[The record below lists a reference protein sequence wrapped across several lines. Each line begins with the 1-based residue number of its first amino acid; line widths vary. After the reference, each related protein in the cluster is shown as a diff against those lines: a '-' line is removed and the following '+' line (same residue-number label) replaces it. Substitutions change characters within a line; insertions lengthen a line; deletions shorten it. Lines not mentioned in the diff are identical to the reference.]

1 MHAVTPGNRRGG
13 ARGRG
18 AMCHGFTLTYSPL
31 TSKNVDRYRLGGRPA
46 DSTTVSLIAG
56 LRERRERGVLAVEL
70 EGSRSR
76 VQVLEETALAMVD
89 CVQALVLDLEEIG
102 APALR
107 ATLTTL
113 RGRLGGGDDAERVAE
128 HVATARHATLEF
140 AEAEREHL
148 ANKDAELRRIIRVLT
163 DGLTGIGHGA
173 TTYHKLILDTG
184 SRFEAASRLDDLQ
197 RVRAAITTEVTSLR
211 TAVAKRQA
219 ADTENNAALRAEIE
233 TLRSRVET
241 ATSAAR
247 TDALTGAANRGAF
260 DDELQRRC
268 TLAASTGGEFSLLLA
283 DIDHFKSINDT
294 YGHPVG
300 DRVLQSLVTF
310 LRDRVRHDDLIAR
323 WGGEEFAV
331 LLPKAAMRAAY
342 TKAKALVED
351 LETTDWTID
360 AAKKLRFTMSVG
372 VVGWT
377 KGDEPKT
384 MVERVDK
391 ALYAAKHGGRNRA
404 TKGQ

>member
-1 MHAVTPGNRRGG
+1 M
-13 ARGRG
+13 
-18 AMCHGFTLTYSPL
+18 
-31 TSKNVDRYRLGGRPA
+31 A
-46 DSTTVSLIAG
+46 DSPPVSLIAG
-56 LRERRERGVLAVEL
+56 LRERRERGALAVEL

-89 CVQALVLDLEEIG
+89 CVSALVLDLEEIG
-102 APALR
+102 GPELR
-107 ATLTTL
+107 QTLTTL
-113 RGRLGGGDDAERVAE
+113 KTRLAGGDDAERVAE
-128 HVATARHATLEF
+128 HVATAKHRTLEF

-148 ANKDAELRRIIRVLT
+148 ADKDFELRRIIRVLT
-163 DGLTGIGHGA
+163 EGLTGITHGA
-173 TTYHKLILDTG
+173 AAYHRQILETG
-184 SRFEAASRLDDLQ
+184 SRFEAASRLADLQ
-197 RVRAAITTEVTSLR
+197 RVRAAITTEVSSLR
-211 TAVAKRQA
+211 TAVAQRQA
-219 ADTENNAALRAEIE
+219 ADTEVTAALRAEIE
-233 TLRSRVET
+233 TLRTKVET

-260 DDELQRRC
+260 DDELLRRC
-268 TLAASTGGEFSLLLA
+268 TLAASNGAEFSLVLA

-310 LRDRVRHDDLIAR
+310 LRDRVRRDDLIAR

-331 LLPKAAMRAAY
+331 LLPKASARAAY
-342 TKAKALVED
+342 SKAKALVDD
-351 LETTDWTID
+351 LAETDWTID

-377 KGDEPKT
+377 KDDDPAA

-404 TKGQ
+404 VKG

>member
-1 MHAVTPGNRRGG
+1 
-13 ARGRG
+13 
-18 AMCHGFTLTYSPL
+18 MCHGFTLTYSPL

-219 ADTENNAALRAEIE
+219 ADTQNNAALRAEIE

-247 TDALTGAANRGAF
+247 TDCSAVAPWLRVPVASSRCCSPISITSNRSTIRTGTRSVIACCNRSSRSCAIA
-260 DDELQRRC
+260 C
-268 TLAASTGGEFSLLLA
+268 
-283 DIDHFKSINDT
+283 
-294 YGHPVG
+294 
-300 DRVLQSLVTF
+300 VT
-310 LRDRVRHDDLIAR
+310 
-323 WGGEEFAV
+323 
-331 LLPKAAMRAAY
+331 
-342 TKAKALVED
+342 
-351 LETTDWTID
+351 TT
-360 AAKKLRFTMSVG
+360 
-372 VVGWT
+372 
-377 KGDEPKT
+377 
-384 MVERVDK
+384 
-391 ALYAAKHGGRNRA
+391 
-404 TKGQ
+404 

>member
-1 MHAVTPGNRRGG
+1 M
-13 ARGRG
+13 
-18 AMCHGFTLTYSPL
+18 
-31 TSKNVDRYRLGGRPA
+31 
-46 DSTTVSLIAG
+46 SLIAG
-56 LRERRERGVLAVEL
+56 LRERRERGVLAVQL

-107 ATLTTL
+107 VTLTTL

-128 HVATARHATLEF
+128 HVAIAKHATLEF

-148 ANKDAELRRIIRVLT
+148 AHKDAELRRIIRVLT
-163 DGLTGIGHGA
+163 EGLTGITHGA
-173 TTYHKLILDTG
+173 AAYHRQILETG

-197 RVRAAITTEVTSLR
+197 RVRAAITTEVSSLR
-211 TAVAKRQA
+211 TAVVKRQA
-219 ADTENNAALRAEIE
+219 ADIEVNTALRAEIE
-233 TLRSRVET
+233 ALRTKVET

-247 TDALTGAANRGAF
+247 TDALTGAANRAAF

-268 TLAASTGGEFSLLLA
+268 ILAASTGGEFSLLLA

-323 WGGEEFAV
+323 WGGEEVAV
-331 LLPKAAMRAAY
+331 LLPKATARAAY
-342 TKAKALVED
+342 AKAKALVED

-360 AAKKLRFTMSVG
+360 AAKQLRFTMSVG

-377 KGDEPKT
+377 KGDEPT
-384 MVERVDK
+384 LMIERVDK
-391 ALYAAKHGGRNRA
+391 ALYAAKRGGRNRA
-404 TKGQ
+404 VKG